1 MPNDNEKREVTVSL
15 SPKVLALLGLAKD
28 AKTEAIQERLEH
40 LDKNP
45 KLYRKTAAGTVM
57 AGFDVEWE
65 DATARA
71 HVGIFPK
78 GKADFVDLSFIEV
91 PSREVGPDPDKEYH
105 TIHFYLYEDPYQ
117 DEPTHH
123 SSMLM
128 EDLREAT
135 KDFEDDPEKEVSVG
149 RWSSY
154 DPKNSL
160 LTMTIEDYH
169 VMSVSY
175 NERLQRPQ
183 AHMESIGGHQIELDL
198 SGKGTKATLRGQMG
212 ETTINIRSPRPDGD
226 VLLHANKNTL
236 VVGSIC
242 NNVFTGKLALKKYLE
257 EEHPKDDV
265 IGHRLESMLQSIAE
279 KQKIVLPKPDI
290 RKEMEDIMKL
300 KNFTYGKR
308 YSFLYE
314 AGIQP
319 ACHTKA
325 KQFTR

>member
-1 MPNDNEKREVTVSL
+1 MPNDNERQEVTVSL
-15 SPKVLALLGLAKD
+15 SPEVLALLGLEKD
-28 AKTEAIQERLEH
+28 AKAETIKERIEN

-45 KLYRKTAAGTVM
+45 TLYHKTPVGTVM
-57 AGFDVEWE
+57 AGFDAEADE
-65 DATARA
+65 FATQA
-71 HVGIFPK
+71 VTGIIPK
-78 GKADFVDLSFIEV
+78 GKTDFVDLSLVEV
-91 PSREVGPDPDKEYH
+91 PNLVAVPNIDLDK
-105 TIHFYLYEDPYQ
+105 IHFRLYEDPYTE
-117 DEPTHH
+117 DATYT
-123 SSMLM
+123 SSMQQ
-128 EDLREAT
+128 EDLLEAT

-175 NERLQRPQ
+175 NERLQMPQ

-212 ETTINIRSPRPDGD
+212 ETTITIRSPRDED
-226 VLLHANKNTL
+226 VLLQNSKNTL

-308 YSFLYE
+308 YPFLYE

-319 ACHTKA
+319 VCHAKD